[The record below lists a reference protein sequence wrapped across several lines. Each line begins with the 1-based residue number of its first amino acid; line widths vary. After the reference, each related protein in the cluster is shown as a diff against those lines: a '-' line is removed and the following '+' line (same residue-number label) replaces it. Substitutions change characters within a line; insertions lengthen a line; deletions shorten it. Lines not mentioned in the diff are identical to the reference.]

1 MQVVRHLVSQGLL
14 ASDQIRENE
23 DGNISLNIDKD
34 LLREALSSG
43 VAFQVTGCKGCNRPF
58 YNERPRGPM
67 YNYPRR
73 LTEEE
78 VLRAIEETNL
88 VA

>member
-1 MQVVRHLVSQGLL
+1 MQVVRQLVAEGHLS
-14 ASDQIRENE
+14 SDQIQEDE
-23 DGNISLNIDKD
+23 DGHISLDIEEDM
-34 LLREALSSG
+34 LREALSSG

-58 YNERPRGPM
+58 YNERPRGLM
-67 YNYPRR
+67 YNYPRC

-78 VLRAIEETNL
+78 VLRAIDDTNL